1 MPKTKCEWNGIEY
14 ESKRD
19 AALARDIRYGK
30 MLRWFKRGFTSDSDV
45 TNRTIKITDKVARY
59 LSDASNGDD
68 AKAHAEK
75 FGLSVA
81 IVRDFIQRKKNYEGK
96 YPQYPTR
103 TLAKNQYQNKNHDYI
118 VNSEKSVGVLAQELG
133 MKYNTVYQ
141 IRKRHN
147 KRLDNI

>member
-14 ESKRD
+14 ESISD
-19 AALARDIRYGK
+19 AALAQNIRYGK
-30 MLRWFKRGFTSDSDV
+30 MLRWFKRGFASDSDI
-45 TNRTIKITDKVARY
+45 TNRTIKITDEVARY
-59 LSDASNGDD
+59 LSDADNGDD
-68 AKAHAEK
+68 VKAHAEK

-103 TLAKNQYQNKNHDYI
+103 TLTARSMRHKHYDYI
-118 VNSEKSVGVLAQELG
+118 VNSGKSVSALAKELD

-147 KRLDNI
+147 KSLDNR

>member
-14 ESKRD
+14 ESISD
-19 AALARDIRYGK
+19 AALAQDIRYGK
-30 MLRWFKRGFTSDSDV
+30 MLRWFKRRFASDSDI
-45 TNRTIKITDKVARY
+45 TNRTIKITDKIARY
-59 LSDASNGDD
+59 LSDADNGDD
-68 AKAHAEK
+68 VKAHADK

-103 TLAKNQYQNKNHDYI
+103 TLAKTKYQNKNHDYI
-118 VNSEKSVGVLAQELG
+118 VNSDKSVSALAKELG

-141 IRKRHN
+141 IRNRHN
-147 KRLDNI
+147 KSLDNR